1 MNIFQKLFLVL
12 LHIILGYIS
21 NSNQQ
26 LISSLFWVVFF
37 IAVVHILLYKN
48 KNGEAHYYSSYI
60 VGIEVLLRMVKANV
74 FWEFGKYG
82 IIILLVIA
90 MFIEKEKNTK
100 PKIIYIYLLLLIP
113 SILLNSSVDFSNWK
127 NQISFNISGPLALA
141 VSSLYFYR
149 REFRKS
155 DISKLFFFNVL
166 PIISMIVVIY
176 LRQQN
181 TTIIFNNLSNFE
193 TSGGYGPN
201 QVATIIGLGITSIGI
216 AIFLKIPIILNQIF
230 NYLLII
236 IFSVFGLLTFS
247 RGGMVAAIISLA
259 LGWLFYYVK
268 SKHQRI
274 GAFFKGIIFVFLI
287 IFSWFYIVDY
297 TENLLVERYLSVINE
312 NGELDFTGRFKIL
325 KSEIEIFFD
334 HFMFGVGVGES
345 KLFHAKSTIGRQIST
360 HTEYG
365 RMLAEHGLLGLINI
379 FILILFPIFTFSKLK
394 NNDNRLFLIVF
405 MILSNLTMFHSA
417 MRIVMPCYIYGLST
431 IILLPDLK
439 NKIKSNIFRI

>member
-1 MNIFQKLFLVL
+1 
-12 LHIILGYIS
+12 
-21 NSNQQ
+21 
-26 LISSLFWVVFF
+26 
-37 IAVVHILLYKN
+37 
-48 KNGEAHYYSSYI
+48 
-60 VGIEVLLRMVKANV
+60 
-74 FWEFGKYG
+74 
-82 IIILLVIA
+82 
-90 MFIEKEKNTK
+90 
-100 PKIIYIYLLLLIP
+100 
-113 SILLNSSVDFSNWK
+113 
-127 NQISFNISGPLALA
+127 ALA

-379 FILILFPIFTFSKLK
+379 FILIL
-394 NNDNRLFLIVF
+394 
-405 MILSNLTMFHSA
+405 
-417 MRIVMPCYIYGLST
+417 
-431 IILLPDLK
+431 
-439 NKIKSNIFRI
+439 

>member
-1 MNIFQKLFLVL
+1 FLVL

-312 NGELDFTGRFKIL
+312 
-325 KSEIEIFFD
+325 
-334 HFMFGVGVGES
+334 
-345 KLFHAKSTIGRQIST
+345 
-360 HTEYG
+360 
-365 RMLAEHGLLGLINI
+365 
-379 FILILFPIFTFSKLK
+379 
-394 NNDNRLFLIVF
+394 
-405 MILSNLTMFHSA
+405 
-417 MRIVMPCYIYGLST
+417 
-431 IILLPDLK
+431 
-439 NKIKSNIFRI
+439 